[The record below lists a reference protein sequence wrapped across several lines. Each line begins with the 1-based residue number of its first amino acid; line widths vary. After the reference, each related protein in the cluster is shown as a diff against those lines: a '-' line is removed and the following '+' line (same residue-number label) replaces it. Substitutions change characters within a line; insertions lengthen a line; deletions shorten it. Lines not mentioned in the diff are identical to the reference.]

1 MKTEDLILLIKA
13 GYTKAD
19 IDAMNEKQEEPKEK
33 PAVKH
38 PDPEEKPEE
47 KQEEKADDPV
57 MTELKAL
64 KDQISKLS
72 VTHGAADIPKEEDK
86 LQAALAK
93 LIGG

>member
-1 MKTEDLILLIKA
+1 MKTEDLLLLIKA

-19 IDAMNEKQEEPKEK
+19 IDAMNEKQDVPEAN
-33 PAVKH
+33 PADPV
-38 PDPEEKPEE
+38 PDPEP
-47 KQEEKADDPV
+47 KQEEKAEDPV

-72 VTHGAADIPKEEDK
+72 VTHLAADIPKEEDK
-86 LQAALAK
+86 LTAALSK

>member
-1 MKTEDLILLIKA
+1 MKTEDILLLIKA

-19 IDAMNEKQEEPKEK
+19 IEAMNEKPAEK
-33 PAVKH
+33 L
-38 PDPEEKPEE
+38 PDPEEKPKEKQEE
-47 KQEEKADDPV
+47 KQEEKNEDPV

-72 VTHGAADIPKEEDK
+72 VTQGAADIPKEEDK

>member
-1 MKTEDLILLIKA
+1 MNTEDLLLLIKA

-19 IDAMNEKQEEPKEK
+19 IDAMNEKQEKPVEK
-33 PAVKH
+33 PAKL

-47 KQEEKADDPV
+47 KQEEKTEDPV

-72 VTHGAADIPKEEDK
+72 VTHGAAEIPKEEDK
-86 LQAALAK
+86 LTAALSK

>member
-1 MKTEDLILLIKA
+1 MNTEDLLLLIKA

-19 IDAMNEKQEEPKEK
+19 IDAMNEKQEKPVEK
-33 PAVKH
+33 PAKL
-38 PDPEEKPEE
+38 PDPEE
-47 KQEEKADDPV
+47 KQEEKTEDPV

-72 VTHGAADIPKEEDK
+72 VTHGAAEIPKEEDK
-86 LQAALAK
+86 LTAALAK

>member
-1 MKTEDLILLIKA
+1 MKTEDLLLLIKA

-19 IDAMNEKQEEPKEK
+19 IDAMNEKQDVPEAK
-33 PAVKH
+33 PADHV
-38 PDPEEKPEE
+38 PDPEP
-47 KQEEKADDPV
+47 KQEEKTEDPV

-64 KDQISKLS
+64 KDQIRKLS